1 MNNIAIDTRI
11 HILLKT
17 LHPMEWK
24 DKKLLLKNAFNKN
37 ESLSEVNA
45 DISKTFLFCSFKH
58 FLFTYYFVP
67 IQNHQINQFV
77 PNSLKYQINF
87 LYHNQKPSC
96 VILYTLLLD
105 FQIDNDCL
113 HIIRRLCYN
122 KPLHF
127 WQAAKTTQRWIA
139 MLWTV

>member
-1 MNNIAIDTRI
+1 MNLYRKLTQIYAKHFCFVPLNI
-11 HILLKT
+11 
-17 LHPMEWK
+17 
-24 DKKLLLKNAFNKN
+24 
-37 ESLSEVNA
+37 
-45 DISKTFLFCSFKH
+45 

-96 VILYTLLLD
+96 VILYTLLLA

-127 WQAAKTTQRWIA
+127 
-139 MLWTV
+139 